1 MDKKDMVFLAHLRNN
16 ARETLTFISRKTG
29 IPISTLYDR
38 LKAQE
43 HDIITKH
50 TALIDFSKLGY
61 MCKANITIKVNIED
75 RDTVK
80 DYLLCQN
87 NVNSLFK
94 INNGYDF
101 LIEGI
106 FKHVKDME
114 DFMEKFEKKFKV
126 LDKSVYYIIED
137 VKREAFMSD
146 PEVVNILQKQDS

>member
-43 HDIITKH
+43 HNIITKH

-75 RDTVK
+75 RDVVK

-146 PEVVNILQKQDS
+146 PDVVNILQTE